1 MVLWPATRF
10 RTKVLVS
17 IIPMIL
23 ALCVLFGGMSLYQ
36 HNQLLQRE
44 FVKRGKALASDLAA
58 SGELG
63 VFSEDERLLNASL
76 RGIAGEEDVAYIF
89 IYTDAGR
96 RLVKGG
102 RALIPPVSTSIP
114 ELLSP
119 EIRAQI
125 LADRQPTMGALSVA
139 GGESFLEFHAPIVSG
154 EVRLLEEQFFTIPEA
169 GRALG
174 ENRPRVIGIA
184 RVGLSLRNIDAHSF
198 YLIKLW
204 VVLSIA
210 FLAAGTLAAY
220 ALSKRI
226 TQPITRLTESTARMA
241 KGQLDQAIPV
251 TSRDE
256 IGTLAETYNEMAKA
270 LRQTLG
276 ERERVAAELRDL
288 ARSLEDRIRER
299 TSQLRELYRLGV
311 SMQEPSPLADRL
323 NLILKGVH
331 QIIGLDRVIIWLPE
345 QEGLYFELAAAE
357 GFTPPPSPGVRV
369 PITDEVPALARAYRD
384 RMEIIIDGL
393 PSVPAE
399 LRATPPYDTLPVL
412 RSRSFVVLPL
422 ISRGRSIGVFAA
434 DNAVSRKPIGPSLD
448 LFRIFASQAAVAIDN
463 AQLFQEVEDANR
475 RLARAS
481 RHKSEFLANV
491 SHELRTPLNAI
502 LGFTEL
508 IMDGVYGEV
517 PGELHESITDIHTN
531 GRHLLK
537 LISDVLDLSKIE
549 AGRMRLSLSEYS
561 VQELI
566 DSVVSATRSLA
577 TEKQLE
583 LISHVPVGLP
593 QALGDSQRITQVLMN
608 LVGNAIKFTPA
619 GGSVTV
625 TATLGSR
632 AGGPPSREE
641 SAVDPELSTLQSGD
655 FVEVSVVDTGIG
667 IPAEELENIFSEFR
681 QVDSSITREYE
692 GSGLGLS
699 IAKRFVELHG
709 GAIWAQS
716 EVGKGSIFH
725 FTIPLEAQ
733 PETTA

>member
-1 MVLWPATRF
+1 MVPWRVTRF

-44 FVKRGKALASDLAA
+44 FIKRGKALASDLAA

-76 RGIAGEEDVAYIF
+76 RGITGEEDVAYVF
-89 IYTDAGR
+89 IYSDAGR
-96 RLVKGG
+96 HLVKGG
-102 RALIPPVSTSIP
+102 RALTSPVSTPIP

-125 LADRQPTMGALSVA
+125 LADRRPTMATLSVP
-139 GGESFLEFHAPIVSG
+139 GGGSFLEFHAPILSG
-154 EVRLLEEQFFTIPEA
+154 EVRLVEEQFFAMPEA
-169 GRALG
+169 GRAHG
-174 ENRPRVIGIA
+174 APARPRVIGIA
-184 RVGLSLRNIDAHSF
+184 RVGLSLRNIDAHSS

-204 VVLSIA
+204 GVLSIA

-241 KGQLDQAIPV
+241 KGQLDQTIPV

-270 LRQTLG
+270 LRHTLG
-276 ERERVAAELRDL
+276 ERERVTAELRDL
-288 ARSLEDRIRER
+288 AHSLEDRIQER

-311 SMQEPSPLADRL
+311 SMQEPMPLADRL

-345 QEGLYFELAAAE
+345 QEGLHFELAAAE
-357 GFTPPPSPGVRV
+357 GFTPSPDHGVQV
-369 PITDEVPALARAYRD
+369 PIDDHVPALARAYRD
-384 RMEIIIDGL
+384 RMEIVIDGVQ
-393 PSVPAE
+393 SVPAE
-399 LRATPPYDTLPVL
+399 LRVKPPYHTLPVL
-412 RSRSFVVLPL
+412 RSRNFIVLPL
-422 ISRGRSIGVFAA
+422 ISRGRSVGVFAA
-434 DNAVSRKPIGPSLD
+434 DNAVTRKSIAPSLD

-463 AQLFQEVEDANR
+463 AQLFQEVEEANR

-517 PGELHESITDIHTN
+517 AGELHEPITDIHTN

-537 LISDVLDLSKIE
+537 LINDVLDLSKIE
-549 AGRMRLSLSEYS
+549 AGRMRLSLTEYS
-561 VQELI
+561 VQDLI

-577 TEKQLE
+577 AEKQLE
-583 LISHVPVGLP
+583 LMSHVQAGLP
-593 QALGDSQRITQVLMN
+593 EAFGDTKRLTQVLMN

-619 GGSVTV
+619 GGSVMI
-625 TATLGSR
+625 TARYMGGTESGAQRIAETAAELGDVI
-632 AGGPPSREE
+632 EV
-641 SAVDPELSTLQSGD
+641 AVA
-655 FVEVSVVDTGIG
+655 DTGIG
-667 IPAEELENIFSEFR
+667 IPAEELESIFSEFR

-699 IAKRFVELHG
+699 IAKRFIELHG

-716 EVGKGSIFH
+716 EVGKGSIFY
-725 FTIPLEAQ
+725 FTVPLQAQ
-733 PETTA
+733 PESAA

>member
-1 MVLWPATRF
+1 
-10 RTKVLVS
+10 
-17 IIPMIL
+17 MIL

-36 HNQLLQRE
+36 HNQLLRRE

-76 RGIAGEEDVAYIF
+76 RGITGEEDVAYVF

-96 RLVKGG
+96 GLVKGG
-102 RALIPPVSTSIP
+102 RALTAPLSASIR
-114 ELLSP
+114 EVLNP

-125 LADRQPTMGALSVA
+125 LAERQAPMATLTVA
-139 GGESFLEFHAPIVSG
+139 GDESFLEFHAPILSG
-154 EVRLLEEQFFTIPEA
+154 EVRLLEEQFFTMPEG
-169 GRALG
+169 GRAPG
-174 ENRPRVIGIA
+174 TPARPRVIGIA
-184 RVGLSLRNIDAHSF
+184 RVGLSLRNIDAHSSD
-198 YLIKLW
+198 LIKLW

-210 FLAAGTLAAY
+210 FLAAGTVAAY

-241 KGQLDQAIPV
+241 MGQLDQTIPV

-256 IGTLAETYNEMAKA
+256 IGTLAQTYNEMAKA

-288 ARSLEDRIRER
+288 NRSLEDRIRER

-311 SMQEPSPLADRL
+311 SMQEPMPLADRL
-323 NLILKGVH
+323 KLILKGVH
-331 QIIGLDRVIIWLPE
+331 QVIGFDRVIIWLPE
-345 QEGLYFELAAAE
+345 QEGLHFELAAAE
-357 GFTPPPSPGVRV
+357 GFAPPPPQGIQV
-369 PITDEVPALARAYRD
+369 PIGDEVPALARAYRD
-384 RMEIIIDGL
+384 RMEVVIDGVT
-393 PSVPAE
+393 SVPAD
-399 LRATPPYDTLPVL
+399 LRVASPFDTLQIL
-412 RSRSFVVLPL
+412 RSRAFVVLPL
-422 ISRGRSIGVFAA
+422 ISRGRSVGVFAA

-463 AQLFQEVEDANR
+463 AQLFQAVEEANR
-475 RLARAS
+475 NLARAS

-517 PGELHESITDIHTN
+517 PGELHEPIKDIHTN

-537 LISDVLDLSKIE
+537 LINDVLDLSKIE

-561 VQELI
+561 VQDLI

-577 TEKQLE
+577 AEKQLE
-583 LISHVPVGLP
+583 LMSHVQAGLP
-593 QALGDSQRITQVLMN
+593 HAFGDSKRITQVLMN
-608 LVGNAIKFTPA
+608 LVGNAIKFTPS
-619 GGSVTV
+619 GGSVMV
-625 TATLGSR
+625 TAGWVRGAGSGTR
-632 AGGPPSREE
+632 GVAETPVER
-641 SAVDPELSTLQSGD
+641 GD
-655 FVEVSVVDTGIG
+655 MIEVTVADTGIG
-667 IPAEELENIFSEFR
+667 IPREELENIFGEFR

-709 GAIWAQS
+709 GTIWAQS
-716 EVGKGSIFH
+716 EVGKGSTFY
-725 FTIPLEAQ
+725 FTIPLQAQ
-733 PETTA
+733 PEAVA